1 METAL
6 FLARIGTIDPEVL
19 HFLMFNQAEAPT
31 TIESLLY
38 LGLKKVTVVEMMKKL
53 GEDIGASTRWVI
65 LQDLSRMGVKTL
77 TQAVAQEI
85 NEEGVIIERK
95 GSRMNIP
102 GDTVILATGAK
113 SVNDLYEK
121 AKDRVP
127 QVFLIGDA
135 KKPRKAL
142 EAVAEGMEVGNTI

>member
-1 METAL
+1 M
-6 FLARIGTIDPEVL
+6 
-19 HFLMFNQAEAPT
+19 
-31 TIESLLY
+31 
-38 LGLKKVTVVEMMKKL
+38 VEMMKKL

-113 SVNDLYEK
+113 SVNDLYER